1 MMQTMSNTSIISS
14 KKELFTSRVDLM
26 SKDYDVPK
34 YEESNKF
41 KGMFQGDP
49 NMT

>member
-26 SKDYDVPK
+26 SKDYDIPK
-34 YEESNKF
+34 YEEQNQL
-41 KGMFQGDP
+41 KGMFRGDP